1 MRIASLLPAATEIVC
16 ALGARDALVGMSH
29 ECDYPHG
36 VGELPALTS
45 SRLAMPGSS
54 AEIDR
59 GVRNALQDALSLFAV
74 DAERL
79 AALAP
84 DVILTQDLCAVCA
97 VAYEDVQ
104 RAVDAVLPTPATI
117 VSLNPYCLADL
128 WTSIRAVAAAIEH
141 VPQGESL
148 IATLQQR
155 LAAIRTHSSTAGP
168 GPKVVT
174 IEWLQPVMLGGLWTP
189 ELVRIAGG
197 VPLGVE
203 DGCKAPTVSR
213 DALAALDPDVVVL
226 KPCGYTVEQTLA
238 ERHVLPQAVPWEL
251 WRAVSNGRVYVVDG
265 SAYFNRSGPRLVDS
279 AEILAMLLDPVSNTA
294 ALSRYGT
301 DVYQIN
307 AALQAE
313 SLHPQATRA

>member
-128 WTSIRAVAAAIEH
+128 WTNIRA
-141 VPQGESL
+141 
-148 IATLQQR
+148 
-155 LAAIRTHSSTAGP
+155 
-168 GPKVVT
+168 
-174 IEWLQPVMLGGLWTP
+174 
-189 ELVRIAGG
+189 
-197 VPLGVE
+197 
-203 DGCKAPTVSR
+203 
-213 DALAALDPDVVVL
+213 DV
-226 KPCGYTVEQTLA
+226 
-238 ERHVLPQAVPWEL
+238 H
-251 WRAVSNGRVYVVDG
+251 
-265 SAYFNRSGPRLVDS
+265 
-279 AEILAMLLDPVSNTA
+279 
-294 ALSRYGT
+294 
-301 DVYQIN
+301 QIN